1 MGLPLKALRPNDGQ
15 GVTTALVA
23 GAVRMHWV
31 GAIDIPAQCDAII
44 SAATS
49 GVRSCNS
56 DLERLY
62 LTSLGLG
69 IGFQGVLPE
78 ARAVDFRAGF
88 NVWQQCTTSP
98 RVPCLWP
105 LTICYPVHFC
115 YSVLISPF
123 IALQPT
129 SRVHN

>member
-62 LTSLGLG
+62 LTLTDRPGTVGLRYRVSG
-69 IGFQGVLPE
+69 RFTRSQG
-78 ARAVDFRAGF
+78 R
-88 NVWQQCTTSP
+88 
-98 RVPCLWP
+98 
-105 LTICYPVHFC
+105 
-115 YSVLISPF
+115 
-123 IALQPT
+123 
-129 SRVHN
+129 